1 MPSAPQRCCPCCPT
15 RWWPGCRSYLEGLSS
30 QGPKQV
36 RLSEREL
43 EILHLL
49 SRSLSHSEIA
59 AQVYISVSTVR
70 YHIKNIYQK
79 LGVNNKVSALTKAR
93 EAGLLR

>member
-1 MPSAPQRCCPCCPT
+1 M
-15 RWWPGCRSYLEGLSS
+15 
-30 QGPKQV
+30 
-36 RLSEREL
+36 
-43 EILHLL
+43 HLL
-49 SRSLSHSEIA
+49 SQSLSHSEIA